1 MKNVK
6 VEGHG
11 DLYKNMETGVI
22 LNRSSSD
29 RDRYRIAKQQAL
41 QNLESQQEIQN
52 LKNEVG
58 EIKELLHLLIS
69 KQS

>member
-6 VEGHG
+6 VKGHD

>member
-22 LNRSSSD
+22 LNKSSSD

>member
-22 LNRSSSD
+22 LNKPSSD